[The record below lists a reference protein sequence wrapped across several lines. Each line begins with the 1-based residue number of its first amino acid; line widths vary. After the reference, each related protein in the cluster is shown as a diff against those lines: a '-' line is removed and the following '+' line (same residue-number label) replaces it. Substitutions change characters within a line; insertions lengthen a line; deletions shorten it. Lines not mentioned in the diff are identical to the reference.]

1 MKLLGVKEVQ
11 KATGGT
17 SETYAYKLIRKLN
30 EELKEKG
37 YLTIRGKVPEKYFL
51 ERFYG

>member
-1 MKLLGVKEVQ
+1 MKLLDVKAVQ

-17 SETYAYKLIRKLN
+17 SEAYAYKLIRKLN
-30 EELKEKG
+30 KELNAKG
-37 YLTIRGKVPEKYFL
+37 FLTIRGKVPEKYFL